1 MGVLLKGKTWGPT
14 DQQVTSDFHDLVD
27 EATFT
32 SSAVDGSSTALTT
45 DAIPAISVK
54 DLGITTAKI
63 ADDAVT
69 PAKVDEDNDTQFVMK
84 KIKGTVT
91 QLEPYT
97 ANVSGAVSIDLDN
110 GSFQVLTI
118 TGNVTSVAALSNGSS
133 GQQFTIAFVDDGNAY
148 TFADSWDSSWK
159 WFGGASSV
167 TTQTASAIDIVSGVM
182 VGSSPCVTMLKN
194 FS

>member
-1 MGVLLKGKTWGPT
+1 MAVLSTGQTFGAT
-14 DQQVTSDFHDLVD
+14 EQVTSTKLENIADL
-27 EATFT
+27 ATFA
-32 SSAVDGSSTALTT
+32 SGAVDGSSTALSSG
-45 DAIPAISVK
+45 AVSVK
-54 DLGITTAKI
+54 DGGITTAKI

-194 FS
+194 FA